1 MPSIYPNTPIILA
14 SGSKSRRVMLEDAG
28 IHFNVISSDVDEDL
42 LKKEMDGFPFEDQ
55 VVKLAAAKASEVS
68 INNLNHLVIGG
79 DQMCIFQ
86 NKVFDKPGS
95 QEKAIE
101 NLKLL
106 SGTTHYQ
113 YSGVCLYKDGR
124 SLWEYYEVVEL
135 NMHSLSEEENQKD
148 LNKALS
154 EAYRVLK
161 PGGRFLCLEFSKI
174 QNPNLDFFYK
184 NYSKL
189 IPFIGKVIVGK
200 KEPYEYLIKSIEEF
214 VHQDELI
221 SLMKKNGLD
230 KCKYRN
236 LSGGIVSI
244 HSGWKII

>member
-14 SGSKSRRVMLEDAG
+14 SGSQSRRVMLEDAG
-28 IHFNVISSDVDEDL
+28 IHFSVISSNVDEDL

-68 INNLNHLVIGG
+68 VNNPNHLIIGG

-135 NMHSLSEEENQKD
+135 NMHSLTEEEIINYV
-148 LNKALS
+148 KA
-154 EAYRVLK
+154 ENPINAAGAYKFESLGCNLFSSVDGSSYTIRGMPLLPLLK
-161 PGGRFLCLEFSKI
+161 TLREMKI
-174 QNPNLDFFYK
+174 
-184 NYSKL
+184 
-189 IPFIGKVIVGK
+189 
-200 KEPYEYLIKSIEEF
+200 
-214 VHQDELI
+214 I
-221 SLMKKNGLD
+221 SLEN
-230 KCKYRN
+230 
-236 LSGGIVSI
+236 IE
-244 HSGWKII
+244 